1 MISQKRKVIDMSI
14 AKKRPGQLMV
24 TCLFCDRGTYNKDQ
38 ICYACT
44 RRTFKTAAD
53 EPMDDEE
60 LGEFTRDDEMIQE
73 IDDFMKDLMS

>member
-1 MISQKRKVIDMSI
+1 MSI
-14 AKKRPGQLMV
+14 PKKQPRKFMV
-24 TCLFCDRGTYNKDQ
+24 TCLFCDRGTYNIDQ
-38 ICYACT
+38 ICHACT
-44 RRTFKTAAD
+44 RRTLKAAAG